1 MIGIIIEA
9 RVRLTRSLNKV
20 LSKINGI
27 SMIEIIIDRLKMI
40 PFRKKIII
48 ATTKKKEDNIL
59 EQIAKKNKINFFRG
73 STNNVL
79 QRVLFAAE
87 KFKIKTIVE
96 ICGDCPLL
104 DPVIITKQ
112 IKIFKNNITLD
123 YVGSN
128 LKKTFPIGSDAKVF
142 STKALSRVNK
152 SKISKAD
159 RENVSLYIYE
169 NPKKFSLKIFK
180 AKKKLYRPDLPLIV
194 DYKKDIQ
201 AIEKIFQNLGKNKK
215 YFSTMKVINYLDKNQ
230 KIKKMLQSAPR
241 IKVAGRDEN
250 L

>member
-1 MIGIIIEA
+1 LIGIIIEA
-9 RVRLTRSLNKV
+9 RVGSTRFPNKV

-48 ATTKKKEDNIL
+48 ATTKKKEDDIL

-96 ICGDCPLL
+96 ICGDCPLA
-104 DPVIITKQ
+104 DPGIITKQ
-112 IKIFKNNITLD
+112 IKIFRNNISLD

-128 LKKTFPIGSDAKVF
+128 LEKTFPIGTDAKVF

-152 SKISKAD
+152 SKITKAD
-159 RENVSLYIYE
+159 R
-169 NPKKFSLKIFK
+169 
-180 AKKKLYRPDLPLIV
+180 
-194 DYKKDIQ
+194 
-201 AIEKIFQNLGKNKK
+201 
-215 YFSTMKVINYLDKNQ
+215 
-230 KIKKMLQSAPR
+230 
-241 IKVAGRDEN
+241 
-250 L
+250 